1 MSDFIR
7 FVVSATGPNGVFWL
21 SQPSA
26 IGLRTLVARDQADLL
41 TTIEAAERAIKEMPK
56 GYRLARIS
64 FAIELAGNLRA
75 ARAEQSAQR
84 STPPDEP
91 TSTN

>member
-41 TTIEAAERAIKEMPK
+41 TTIEAAER
-56 GYRLARIS
+56 
-64 FAIELAGNLRA
+64 
-75 ARAEQSAQR
+75 
-84 STPPDEP
+84 TD
-91 TSTN
+91 